1 VVTQG
6 RPWWHPERHADRRPA
21 LLARNRIRDRLRGW
35 FAEQGFVE
43 VDVPALQR
51 TPGLETHLHAF
62 HTERYAPDGTLV
74 GRPYLHTSPELAC
87 KKLLAAGETRLVTF
101 AHAYRNREAGPL
113 HAAEF
118 LLLEWYRADA
128 PYTTLMEDCA
138 VLLQLAAEAAG
149 TGRLS
154 HRGVAI
160 DPTLPPERLTLA
172 EAFARYAGIDLLA
185 TIDDAGQGD
194 REALAAALRGRGMR
208 VAPDDSWS
216 DLFSRTLVGWIEP
229 HLGCGRATILHEYPA
244 PEAALARRKADDPRV
259 ALRFELY
266 ACGVEL
272 ANGFDELADPAEQR
286 RRAESAMAEKQ
297 RLYGER
303 FPIDEEFLAA
313 LALMPQA
320 SGVALGLD
328 RLAMLA
334 VGADRLDA
342 VQWMPDEP
350 DRA

>member
-1 VVTQG
+1 MTRG

-21 LLARNRIRDRLRGW
+21 LLARNRVRDRLRGW

-43 VDVPALQR
+43 VDLPALQR
-51 TPGLETHLHAF
+51 TPGVETHLHAF
-62 HTERYAPDGTLV
+62 RTARHGPDGGLV
-74 GRPYLHTSPELAC
+74 DRLYLHTSPELAC
-87 KKLLAAGETRLVTF
+87 KKLLAAGETRLVAF
-101 AHAYRNREAGPL
+101 AHAYRDREVGPL

-118 LLLEWYRADA
+118 LLLEWYRAHA

-138 VLLQLAAEAAG
+138 VLLRLAADAAG
-149 TGRLS
+149 SGRLS
-154 HRGVAI
+154 HRGVVI
-160 DPTLPPERLTLA
+160 DPALPPERLTLA

-194 REALAAALRGRGMR
+194 RESLAAALRGLGVR
-208 VAPDDSWS
+208 VAPDDSWG

-229 HLGCGRATILHEYPA
+229 QLGRGRATILHEYPA
-244 PEAALARRKADDPRV
+244 PEAALARRKPDDPRV

-272 ANGFDELADPAEQR
+272 ANGFDELTDADEQR
-286 RRAESAMAEKQ
+286 RRAAAAMAERD

-303 FPIDEEFLAA
+303 YPIDEDFLAA

-342 VQWMPDEP
+342 VQWMPDAP

>member
-1 VVTQG
+1 MIAG
-6 RPWWHPERHADRRPA
+6 RPWWHPARHADRRAA
-21 LLARNRIRDRLRGW
+21 LLARNRVRDRLRRW

-43 VDVPALQR
+43 VDLPALQR
-51 TPGLETHLHAF
+51 TPSLETHLHAF
-62 HTERYAPDGTLV
+62 RTERHGTDGGLID
-74 GRPYLHTSPELAC
+74 RLYLHTSPELAC
-87 KKLLAAGETRLVTF
+87 KKLLAAGETRLVAF
-101 AHAYRNREAGPL
+101 AHAYRDREVGPL

-128 PYTTLMEDCA
+128 PYTVLMEDCA
-138 VLLQLAAEAAG
+138 ELLRLAADAVG
-149 TGRLS
+149 TDRLA
-154 HRGVAI
+154 HRGITV
-160 DPTLPPERLTLA
+160 DPALPPERLTLT

-185 TIDDAGQGD
+185 TLDEAGQGE
-194 REALAAALRGRGMR
+194 REALAAALRGRGLR
-208 VAPDDSWS
+208 VAADDSWS
-216 DLFSRTLVGWIEP
+216 DLFSRALVELVEP
-229 HLGCGRATILHEYPA
+229 RLGRGRATILHEYPA
-244 PEAALARRKADDPRV
+244 PEAALARRKPDDPRL

-272 ANGFDELADPAEQR
+272 ANGFDELTDADEQR
-286 RRAESAMAEKQ
+286 RRAEAAMAEKE

-303 FPIDEEFLAA
+303 YPIDEEFLAA

-350 DRA
+350 GAR